1 MAVDKI
7 LSGETVIR
15 QRISAKSI
23 FLSCVVLD
31 DLIHSKREEILDIE
45 KIFPNI
51 IREN

>member
-31 DLIHSKREEILDIE
+31 DLIHLKKREEILDIG
-45 KIFPNI
+45 KNFRIL
-51 IREN
+51 